1 MEGFLLIFM
10 ASEHWITK
18 LYGFTDGYK
27 NRSNNTV
34 TLSAAYFK
42 QFEILYNK

>member
-1 MEGFLLIFM
+1 MEDFLLIFM
-10 ASEHWITK
+10 ASEHWIIK
-18 LYGFTDGYK
+18 LCGFTDDYK

-34 TLSAAYFK
+34 NLSAAYFK